1 MKRSRQLLGLV
12 LAACMALSVIG
23 CSSGS
28 AGNSGTSGQTQAQET
43 AAEAGNGQ
51 QETGQATAEAGSEDE
66 MVIGIICNMSS
77 THAATNGWLIAAW
90 DAAVKRINENGGLD
104 GKMIRCQLYD
114 PESDAS
120 TVKQR
125 LTDIKNSGAVCAIY
139 TSGDAL
145 APSAAE
151 WASQNKFPVFLISN
165 TSTQITLGNYSDYA
179 FNMGK
184 NAWGFA
190 KILALHCVGTE
201 GMKNFC
207 FVGTDGGHHRRREV
221 PDLRGAED
229 QPGFRDAGQLPNQF

>member
-151 WASQNKFPVFLISN
+151 WASR
-165 TSTQITLGNYSDYA
+165 TSFRYS
-179 FNMGK
+179 
-184 NAWGFA
+184 
-190 KILALHCVGTE
+190 
-201 GMKNFC
+201 
-207 FVGTDGGHHRRREV
+207 
-221 PDLRGAED
+221 
-229 QPGFRDAGQLPNQF
+229 